1 MSPWGTELP
10 PLRTVNIKNTQKS
23 EGKARTSETQGEIL
37 KRASRTGYQPV
48 KTLDLPIVRN
58 LPADRGWT
66 GSETLLPARLS
77 WCVLSQSN
85 AVPGTQGQGE
95 SGSQQCFLLQPQI
108 RSHPLSIH
116 SRMSIHGGME
126 KRMGYLRSWV

>member
-1 MSPWGTELP
+1 M
-10 PLRTVNIKNTQKS
+10 
-23 EGKARTSETQGEIL
+23 
-37 KRASRTGYQPV
+37 
-48 KTLDLPIVRN
+48 KTLDLPTVGD
-58 LPADRGWT
+58 LPADRRWT
-66 GSETLLPARLS
+66 GSEMLLPARLS

-85 AVPGTQGQGE
+85 AVPGTQGQGG

-126 KRMGYLRSWV
+126 KWMGYLWSWV